1 MKTLLKKIF
10 AKKPAKDTFGDFF
23 LRTPAEEQNKI
34 LRDVAR
40 KANEDQRSLIREYE
54 KVSPETAP

>member
-1 MKTLLKKIF
+1 VSLGGEKALEVF
-10 AKKPAKDTFGDFF
+10 FGAFCA
-23 LRTPAEEQNKI
+23 TMQNKI